1 MRTLLIFLLIVSG
14 QLVLAQGY
22 LPGGGRSMSM
32 ANATVAVEDEWAFF
46 NNPAA
51 ITGIKKFKAGIS
63 YENRFLLKALQ
74 SQAAVAALP
83 LGKGVLSLGAH
94 NYGYTQFRSYRA
106 GIGYGMKLSEHFS
119 MGAQINYQG
128 LALNENYGSINTMT
142 ADVGLFA
149 EINPKWKVGLSVFDI
164 GRAKLSMDED
174 DRFTTTMRLGT
185 SYQFSDRV
193 LISIEGNKDLDDPL
207 RFRSGIE
214 YQVVDDFYLRGGVAT
229 NRLEL
234 TFGMGYAFSLFRL
247 DLGTSYDQILGW
259 SPNFSLLFLN
269 KKDQ

>member
-1 MRTLLIFLLIVSG
+1 MRGLFIFVCIASA
-14 QLVLAQGY
+14 QWSLAQGY
-22 LPGGGRSMSM
+22 IPGGGRAMSM
-32 ANATVAVEDEWAFF
+32 GNATVAVEDEWAFF

-51 ITGIKKFKAGIS
+51 TTGIKKFTAGIS
-63 YENRFLLKALQ
+63 YENRFLLRALQ
-74 SQAAVAALP
+74 SQALVAAMP
-83 LGKGVLSLGAH
+83 LGKGVLSFGAH

-106 GIGYGMKLSEHFS
+106 GAGYSMKLSDHFS
-119 MGAQINYQG
+119 MGAQLNYQG
-128 LALNENYGSINTMT
+128 LSLNENYGSINTMT
-142 ADVGLFA
+142 ADIGMFA
-149 EINPKWKVGLSVFDI
+149 EITSKWKVGLSVFDI
-164 GRAKLSMDED
+164 GRAKLATDND

-193 LISIEGNKDLDDPL
+193 LISIEGDKDLDDPL

-214 YQVVDDFYLRGGVAT
+214 YQVVDDFHLRGGVAT

-234 TFGMGYAFSLFRL
+234 TFGMGYTFSMFRL